1 MDRPHCS
8 NRVAVGLKA
17 RRNSCPKPWD
27 IRKFD
32 SSIRNNLYRVCR
44 HPPLGWCVRF
54 DSGVGGK
61 INKDMESVQYRDLS
75 LMVPNPKNPRKWKHD
90 SEIKNLAESIRKNP
104 DFFEA
109 RPILLS
115 DRTGILMIIGG
126 ERRWEAA
133 RHLGLTQAPSYLFH
147 NLTEEREDEI
157 MNRDNVHSGVWDE
170 AKLQS
175 WNKEQLQSWGVDG
188 VKWPK
193 QEQKIK
199 EDNFN
204 PDKKIKQICKPGDL
218 WQLGKHRLM
227 CGDST
232 KIEDVQKLTGG
243 AELDLSLTDPP
254 YGIDIVKHS
263 GKIGGDNVVQSTVYH
278 KIKGDE
284 TTETA
289 RLSYLIMKEVT
300 KNQIIFGGNYFTD
313 FLPPK
318 PCWVVW
324 DKVNG
329 ESVFADVELA
339 WTSFDKGARLF
350 SWMWNGMARAGD
362 RKTEGIKRIHPTQ
375 KPVGLFARILNEFT
389 KEGESVLDLF
399 AGSGA
404 TIIAAEQTNRIAYLM
419 EYESFYCDVI
429 IDRWE
434 TFTGK
439 RAEKI
444 N

>member
-1 MDRPHCS
+1 MEI
-8 NRVAVGLKA
+8 VY
-17 RRNSCPKPWD
+17 
-27 IRKFD
+27 RKLD
-32 SSIRNNLYRVCR
+32 
-44 HPPLGWCVRF
+44 
-54 DSGVGGK
+54 
-61 INKDMESVQYRDLS
+61 DLT
-75 LMVPNPKNPRKWKHD
+75 PNPKNPRKAPNGE
-90 SEIKNLAESIRKNP
+90 SIKKLAESIKANP
-104 DFFEA
+104 KFFEA

-115 DRTGILMIIGG
+115 DRLGYLMIIGG
-126 ERRWEAA
+126 ERRSEAA
-133 RHLGLTQAPSYLFH
+133 RLLGMTEVPSILIPG
-147 NLTEEREDEI
+147 LSEEQEDEI
-157 MNRDNVHSGVWDE
+157 MIRDNTHSGVWDD

-175 WNKEQLQSWGVDG
+175 WTKDQLQNWNVDG

-193 QEQKIK
+193 QETEIK
-199 EDNFN
+199 EDNFKS
-204 PDKKIKQICKPGDL
+204 DKQVKARCIRGDI
-218 WQLGKHRLM
+218 WQLGNHRLM

-232 KIEDVQKLTGG
+232 KVADVQALTGG
-243 AELDLSLTDPP
+243 AKIDLALTDPP
-254 YGIDIVKHS
+254 YGIDIVKHT
-263 GKIGGDNVVQSTVYH
+263 GKIGGDKPATFGKTLNGWEGRKTFGKVVDEGLGIVQSTVYH

-339 WTSFDKGARLF
+339 WTSFDTGARLF
-350 SWMWNGMARAGD
+350 SWMWNGMSRAGD
-362 RKTEGIKRIHPTQ
+362 RKSEGVKRIHPTQ

-399 AGSGA
+399 AGSGS

-429 IDRWE
+429 ISRWE
-434 TFTGK
+434 QFTGK
-439 RAEKI
+439 KAIKL
-444 N
+444 